1 MAVDASGYVSAVLAN
16 YRQVLVGHQRRVTGD
31 PATLE
36 AAANRCG
43 SNASTVS
50 GKATEIADAATALH
64 ADWDG
69 DAYTA
74 YANAASGVA
83 QALAEDG
90 EKLSDQG
97 QRLSMAAQVLRSA
110 RSAVD
115 SVIAQFDQYGDQL
128 ISQSRSAA
136 PNAVQAFIDAAKNL
150 GEQAVSAASE
160 VADELSEYLE
170 QLFPPLSAWKG
181 PMSKPGKLGKQNFG
195 PLRWVNGDT
204 LDGRKRP
211 RGVPS
216 WFGNSGWKKLT
227 WDGLSGTRAPKKAD
241 TPFGQPKAK
250 DTWGKIG
257 AATEIT
263 YGKFAHEQDGFIPE
277 YDGKFSAQN
286 GDFKLAAHTE
296 LGLRGEI
303 GDKVSYGVAE
313 ASARGSAFVGGEASL
328 SAQAG
333 EHGVGVHANAFV
345 GGKLE
350 GQVAADVAGIGVG
363 ASGNVQYGIGA
374 QLDGQFVYDN
384 GHLKMNFKAGAALGL
399 GAGVGAKIDI
409 NLPKV
414 GETIGEYGGAA
425 VHAVGEYGGAAVDAV
440 GDAAGQAADAL
451 GGAWDNA
458 VHYVGSW

>member
-1 MAVDASGYVSAVLAN
+1 MDASGYVSAVLN
-16 YRQVLVGHQRRVTGD
+16 GYRQVLAGHQRRVTGD

-43 SNASTVS
+43 ANASAVA
-50 GKATEIADAATALH
+50 GKATEIADGATALH

-74 YANAASGVA
+74 YAAAASDV
-83 QALAEDG
+83 ALALNEDG

-110 RSAVD
+110 RAAVD

-128 ISQSRSAA
+128 ISQARSAD
-136 PNAVQAFIDAAKNL
+136 PNAVQAFLNAARNL

-160 VADELSEYLE
+160 VADELSGYLAE
-170 QLFPPLSAWKG
+170 LFPALWAG
-181 PMSKPGKLGKQNFG
+181 PMSKPGKLGKNGYG

-241 TPFGQPKAK
+241 TPFGQPKPK
-250 DTWGKIG
+250 DARGKIR

-263 YGKFAHEQDGFIPE
+263 YAKASHEQDGFLPE
-277 YDGKFSAQN
+277 YDGKVTSQN
-286 GDFKLAAHTE
+286 GEVKLSGHTE
-296 LGLRGEI
+296 LGFREDI
-303 GDKVSYGVAE
+303 GGKTGYGVAE
-313 ASARGSAFVGGEASL
+313 ASARGSAFVGGEASG
-328 SAQAG
+328 SAQFG
-333 EHGVGVHANAFV
+333 THGVGVHANAFV

-363 ASGNVQYGIGA
+363 ASGNVQYGLGA

-399 GAGVGAKIDI
+399 GAGVGAKVDI
-409 NLPKV
+409 NLPKI
-414 GETIGEYGGAA
+414 GETI
-425 VHAVGEYGGAAVDAV
+425 GEYGGAAVDAV

-451 GGAWDNA
+451 GGAWDDA
-458 VHYVGSW
+458 AQYVGSW